1 MSENELIKQFR
12 TETDTAFKNAWN
24 SEKGGDSKWNDFINS
39 YGIDPLPQ
47 ENKDYL
53 LNSEMKITRGAFPVE
68 LRKVYEKIL
77 EKYRTIENSS
87 PVLTKTINDF
97 NIEVK
102 VKEYYMKIKPFSGL
116 GDIFKNAS
124 VGTQKYSS
132 GLQKEKTKTMTCK
145 NCGAP
150 RLEEMQYDNCLFCG
164 SKLFEIKE

>member
-1 MSENELIKQFR
+1 MPENDLLRQFNA
-12 TETDTAFKNAWN
+12 EIESAYMKAFH
-24 SEKGGDSKWNDFINS
+24 SGKGGDDVWNEFLNS
-39 YGIDPLPQ
+39 YGIAPLSQ
-47 ENKDYL
+47 ENKDFL
-53 LNSEMKITRGAFPVE
+53 LNSEMKIARGAFPVE

-77 EKYRTIENSS
+77 DKYRGDGFAGPELGKVISE
-87 PVLTKTINDF
+87 F
-97 NIEVK
+97 NVDAK
-102 VKEYYMKIKPFSGL
+102 VKEYYVKIKPFTGL

>member
-1 MSENELIKQFR
+1 MSEDGLIKQFNA
-12 TETDTAFKNAWN
+12 EADTAFKNAWN
-24 SEKGGDSKWNDFINS
+24 SEKGGDSKWNQFINS

-47 ENKDYL
+47 ENKDFL
-53 LNSEMKITRGAFPVE
+53 LNSDMKIARGAFPVE

-87 PVLTKTINDF
+87 PLLLKTIDEF
-97 NIEVK
+97 NIEAK
-102 VKEYYMKIKPFSGL
+102 VKEYYLKIKPFSGL

-132 GLQKEKTKTMTCK
+132 GLLKEKTKTLTCK

>member
-1 MSENELIKQFR
+1 MADDELLKKFIA
-12 TETDTAFKNAWN
+12 ETNSAYTNALN
-24 SEKGGDSKWNDFINS
+24 SGKGGDGKWDEFLNS
-39 YGIDPLPQ
+39 YGIEPLTQ
-47 ENKDYL
+47 ESRDYL
-53 LNSEMKITRGAFPVE
+53 LKSEMKIARGAFPVE

-77 EKYRTIENSS
+77 YKYSAEAGSS
-87 PVLTKTINDF
+87 PLLAKAINEFDMDA
-97 NIEVK
+97 K
-102 VKEYYMKIKPFSGL
+102 VKEYYVKIKPFSGL

-132 GLQKEKTKTMTCK
+132 GLQKEKTKTMTCR